1 MKNLLLSLVF
11 LASNAAAAL
20 PDGSYKGHSAFLKN
34 ADVMS
39 LLIRGDY
46 AILAEYTRLRFIP
59 GPERLEITNWVPRTY
74 FYKLEAAG
82 ENKFALRAQRVN
94 GSGDLE
100 NDPGYLVNNLLTL
113 KKKGKLDGATLTR
126 YERGSAFPAETI
138 TFDGK
143 LSSTWEDYV
152 PGNYFGSKDATGND
166 YLHKAIN
173 TVLAKDMKAEFNQT
187 QIKGQE
193 IVGKFTITQKA
204 PGVFTFK
211 ADGAGVGT
219 DKVAKTIGVFVDIV
233 NWKPFFTTDE
243 LLLINPDDAKDVG
256 FYYERH

>member
-1 MKNLLLSLVF
+1 MKNTFLTLVL
-11 LASNAAAAL
+11 LASTAAAGPL
-20 PDGSYKGHSAFLKN
+20 PDGSYKGASPRLKN
-34 ADVMS
+34 DDVMS
-39 LLIRGDY
+39 LIVRGDY
-46 AILAEYTRLRFIP
+46 AVLAEYTRLRFIP

-74 FYKLEAAG
+74 FFKVTPAG
-82 ENKFALRAQRVN
+82 DLKYALKPQRVSA
-94 GSGDLE
+94 SGELE
-100 NDPGYLVNNLLTL
+100 DDPGYLVANLLTL
-113 KKKGKLDGATLTR
+113 KKKGTLDGAVLSR
-126 YERGSAFPAETI
+126 YDKGSAFVSESIA
-138 TFDGK
+138 FDGK

-173 TVLAKDMKAEFNQT
+173 TVLSEDMKAEFAQDE
-187 QIKGQE
+187 IKG
-193 IVGKFTITQKA
+193 KFDITKKA

-211 ADGAGVGT
+211 AVSVTLGAE
-219 DKVAKTIGVFVDIV
+219 KVTTRIGVFIDIV